1 MIKKIGD
8 NICSPLGF
16 TTEENWHNLC
26 AGQSG
31 LRCYETGFDLPEPFC
46 AALIDDEVIEEK
58 FSQLSKNQ
66 SIRYTKIEKLSII
79 SATDALQRAHI
90 DASAADVIFIFSTTK
105 GNVELLQDLDGYEK
119 TRPYLWRT
127 AELIA
132 QHFGNPNPPIVVSN
146 ACISGCAAQ
155 ITALR
160 LLESDR
166 YRYAVVIGADV
177 LSKFVISGFQ
187 SFKALSPTQCQ
198 PFDAH
203 RVGLN
208 LGEAAATIVYAGEAT
223 SHASDF
229 WISSG
234 ALCNDATHISA
245 PSRTAEGLVNA
256 LQEATKN
263 IDLQEVAF
271 INAHGTATRYNDD
284 MESVAVQRMGMTE
297 TPVNSLKGYFGH
309 TLGAAGVLETI
320 ISAKELQEGK
330 ILPTRG
336 FCTAG
341 TVAPMLVATQPIPT
355 DKSLF
360 IKMISGFGGSNAV
373 ICGQLADNTIFKT
386 ENGQK
391 TVGNCR
397 ILTEISID
405 NRQVVVD
412 GEVLLK
418 NSNPNSNSWLSDIY
432 KHIGMEYPKFF
443 KMDRLCKAGSLAAEL
458 LMRKIGKSIEE
469 VKRDWAVICCNSA
482 GSLDDDRTYQQT
494 IQDAG
499 NYFPS
504 PSVFVYTLA
513 NIVTGEIAIRHKI
526 QGESSCYVAP
536 KYDKDALT
544 SIVAGVLENT
554 STNYVIGGWVDYDD
568 GRCDVR
574 MSIFTKEKINQKIL

>member
-1 MIKKIGD
+1 
-8 NICSPLGF
+8 
-16 TTEENWHNLC
+16 
-26 AGQSG
+26 
-31 LRCYETGFDLPEPFC
+31 
-46 AALIDDEVIEEK
+46 
-58 FSQLSKNQ
+58 
-66 SIRYTKIEKLSII
+66 
-79 SATDALQRAHI
+79 
-90 DASAADVIFIFSTTK
+90 
-105 GNVELLQDLDGYEK
+105 
-119 TRPYLWRT
+119 
-127 AELIA
+127 
-132 QHFGNPNPPIVVSN
+132 
-146 ACISGCAAQ
+146 
-155 ITALR
+155 
-160 LLESDR
+160 
-166 YRYAVVIGADV
+166 
-177 LSKFVISGFQ
+177 
-187 SFKALSPTQCQ
+187 
-198 PFDAH
+198 
-203 RVGLN
+203 
-208 LGEAAATIVYAGEAT
+208 
-223 SHASDF
+223 
-229 WISSG
+229 
-234 ALCNDATHISA
+234 
-245 PSRTAEGLVNA
+245 
-256 LQEATKN
+256 
-263 IDLQEVAF
+263 
-271 INAHGTATRYNDD
+271 
-284 MESVAVQRMGMTE
+284 
-297 TPVNSLKGYFGH
+297 
-309 TLGAAGVLETI
+309 
-320 ISAKELQEGK
+320 
-330 ILPTRG
+330 
-336 FCTAG
+336 
-341 TVAPMLVATQPIPT
+341 
-355 DKSLF
+355 
-360 IKMISGFGGSNAV
+360 MISGFGGSNAV

-391 TVGNCR
+391 TAGNCR

-544 SIVAGVLENT
+544 SIVAGVFENT